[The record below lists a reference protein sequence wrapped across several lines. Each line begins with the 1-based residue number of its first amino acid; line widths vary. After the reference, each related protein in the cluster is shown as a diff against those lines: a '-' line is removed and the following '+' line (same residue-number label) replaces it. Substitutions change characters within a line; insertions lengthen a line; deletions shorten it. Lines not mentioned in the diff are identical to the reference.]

1 MATKSVKTV
10 AKKKKSE
17 APAKEDPKILAHPPK
32 ETHQNRVEFGSENHA
47 MRTIAWAVGLGIV
60 PKSVATDAAAANH
73 KSELVEA
80 LERVKAACTA
90 HDYAEQAKRVDEIVA
105 KLKRSPE

>member
-1 MATKSVKTV
+1 MATKKAKPV
-10 AKKKKSE
+10 AKK
-17 APAKEDPKILAHPPK
+17 AAKEDVKVLAQPPK
-32 ETHQNRVEFGSENHA
+32 EMKQNRVEFGSENHA

-60 PKSVATDAAAANH
+60 PKSVLTDAAAANH

-80 LERVKAACTA
+80 LERVKTACTTY
-90 HDYAEQAKRVDEIVA
+90 DYAEQAKRVDEIVA